1 MCTFPECCM
10 LKQAGR
16 SSTLCMAALQCCSVL
31 CTRVGPC
38 SSTPPAVG
46 RNQPRSHSRLHE
58 ALLAGVQT
66 AAVQHC
72 MRSAWAAA
80 PLTAHGYTATTAR
93 TAAPKAAFR
102 MD

>member
-1 MCTFPECCM
+1 MCTFPEFCT

-16 SSTLCMAALQCCSVL
+16 SSAFCMAALQCCLVL
-31 CTRVGPC
+31 CTRVDPC

-46 RNQPRSHSRLHE
+46 RNQPCSHSWLHE

-72 MRSAWAAA
+72 M
-80 PLTAHGYTATTAR
+80 H
-93 TAAPKAAFR
+93 
-102 MD
+102 